1 MSGRG
6 NKKQSRI
13 NSDKKWNVGIY
24 TRRSFDDLDDNES
37 NTIINQKE
45 MLTEYVNNLPNA
57 TIVDY
62 YVDDGY
68 SGTTFDRPSFQEMF
82 SDVVSGRINAIIVKD
97 LSRLGRNYIEIGKYL
112 EQIFPQYDLRVI
124 AINDDIDSFL
134 KPDSINNFIVPIK
147 NLINETY
154 SKDISKKVASSY
166 LAMAKSGKF
175 VSGTPPY
182 GYDLDPEDKHHLVIN
197 KDEAEVVK
205 KIFEMSL
212 NEDGR
217 VKICKY
223 LNDEG
228 ILCRKELQRRIKNNL
243 SLEPFKIKTKY
254 IWSTSTIGRM
264 LVNET
269 YIGNLVQ
276 LKTYKKSYKDHR
288 EIPKAQEDWIR
299 CDNTHEA
306 IISKSDFNQVQ
317 KLIKKNTKTKKK
329 KEVIYS
335 IYNGKLKCFDCGKA
349 MVKQDDYRG
358 NRNISNY
365 FCISHL
371 YLSKSCSSHKIKTE
385 VLNNTVLE
393 SIQLQVK
400 LVIEL
405 DKSIKRLFFRSNK
418 GQLETTYK
426 EKIRVAEI
434 KLENL
439 KNKKR
444 ENYKEW
450 KFGSID
456 KKEYET
462 IQQDIENKINKLNE
476 DIELYNSTYQNTI
489 KRLRKDEYWVSHYRR
504 NRKIKKITKEV
515 LDELVESILVKEDG
529 SLIIN
534 FKYQDEYIGLL
545 QYIENEGSV
554 KECLNGELVSI

>member
-13 NSDKKWNVGIY
+13 NSDKKWNIGIY

-197 KDEAEVVK
+197 KYEAEVVK

-243 SLEPFKIKTKY
+243 TLEPFKIKTKY

-317 KLIKKNTKTKKK
+317 KLIKKNTKVKKK

-489 KRLRKDEYWVSHYRR
+489 KRLRKDEYWISHYRR

-554 KECLNGELVSI
+554 KECLNGKLVSI

>member
-444 ENYKEW
+444 DNYKEW

-489 KRLRKDEYWVSHYRR
+489 KRLRKDEYWISHYRR

-515 LDELVESILVKEDG
+515 LDELIESILVKEDG

>member
-243 SLEPFKIKTKY
+243 TLEPFKIKTKY

-444 ENYKEW
+444 DNYKEW

-489 KRLRKDEYWVSHYRR
+489 KRLRKDEYWISHYRR

-554 KECLNGELVSI
+554 KECLNGKLVSI

>member
-243 SLEPFKIKTKY
+243 TLEPFKIKTKY

-317 KLIKKNTKTKKK
+317 KLIKKNTKVKKK

-444 ENYKEW
+444 DNYKEW

-489 KRLRKDEYWVSHYRR
+489 KRLRKDEYWISHYRR

>member
-57 TIVDY
+57 IIVDY

-243 SLEPFKIKTKY
+243 TLEPFKIKTKY

-306 IISKSDFNQVQ
+306 IISKTDFNQVQ

-426 EKIRVAEI
+426 EKIRIAEI

-439 KNKKR
+439 RNKKR
-444 ENYKEW
+444 DNYKEW

-462 IQQDIENKINKLNE
+462 IQQDVENKINKLNE

-489 KRLRKDEYWVSHYRR
+489 KRLRKDEYWISHYRR

>member
-45 MLTEYVNNLPNA
+45 MLTEYVNSLPNA

-371 YLSKSCSSHKIKTE
+371 YLSKSCSSHKIKTD

-444 ENYKEW
+444 DNYKEW

-489 KRLRKDEYWVSHYRR
+489 KRLRKDEYWISHYRR

>member
-1 MSGRG
+1 
-6 NKKQSRI
+6 
-13 NSDKKWNVGIY
+13 
-24 TRRSFDDLDDNES
+24 
-37 NTIINQKE
+37 
-45 MLTEYVNNLPNA
+45 
-57 TIVDY
+57 
-62 YVDDGY
+62 
-68 SGTTFDRPSFQEMF
+68 MF
-82 SDVVSGRINAIIVKD
+82 SDVASRRINAIIVKD
-97 LSRLGRNYIEIGKYL
+97 LSRLGRNYIEIGKCL

-329 KEVIYS
+329 QEVIYS

-349 MVKQDDYRG
+349 MVK
-358 NRNISNY
+358 
-365 FCISHL
+365 
-371 YLSKSCSSHKIKTE
+371 
-385 VLNNTVLE
+385 
-393 SIQLQVK
+393 
-400 LVIEL
+400 
-405 DKSIKRLFFRSNK
+405 
-418 GQLETTYK
+418 
-426 EKIRVAEI
+426 
-434 KLENL
+434 
-439 KNKKR
+439 
-444 ENYKEW
+444 
-450 KFGSID
+450 
-456 KKEYET
+456 
-462 IQQDIENKINKLNE
+462 
-476 DIELYNSTYQNTI
+476 
-489 KRLRKDEYWVSHYRR
+489 
-504 NRKIKKITKEV
+504 
-515 LDELVESILVKEDG
+515 
-529 SLIIN
+529 
-534 FKYQDEYIGLL
+534 
-545 QYIENEGSV
+545 
-554 KECLNGELVSI
+554 

>member
-45 MLTEYVNNLPNA
+45 MLTEYVNSLPNA

-243 SLEPFKIKTKY
+243 TLEPFKIKTKY

-329 KEVIYS
+329 QEVIYS

-385 VLNNTVLE
+385 ILNNTVLE

-405 DKSIKRLFFRSNK
+405 DKSIKSLFFRSNK

-489 KRLRKDEYWVSHYRR
+489 KRLRKDEYWISHYRR

>member
-489 KRLRKDEYWVSHYRR
+489 KRLRKDEYWISHYRR

-554 KECLNGELVSI
+554 KECLNGKLVSI

>member
-243 SLEPFKIKTKY
+243 TLEPFKIKTKY

-329 KEVIYS
+329 KEVI
-335 IYNGKLKCFDCGKA
+335 
-349 MVKQDDYRG
+349 
-358 NRNISNY
+358 
-365 FCISHL
+365 
-371 YLSKSCSSHKIKTE
+371 
-385 VLNNTVLE
+385 
-393 SIQLQVK
+393 
-400 LVIEL
+400 
-405 DKSIKRLFFRSNK
+405 
-418 GQLETTYK
+418 
-426 EKIRVAEI
+426 
-434 KLENL
+434 
-439 KNKKR
+439 
-444 ENYKEW
+444 
-450 KFGSID
+450 
-456 KKEYET
+456 
-462 IQQDIENKINKLNE
+462 
-476 DIELYNSTYQNTI
+476 
-489 KRLRKDEYWVSHYRR
+489 
-504 NRKIKKITKEV
+504 
-515 LDELVESILVKEDG
+515 
-529 SLIIN
+529 
-534 FKYQDEYIGLL
+534 
-545 QYIENEGSV
+545 
-554 KECLNGELVSI
+554 

>member
-243 SLEPFKIKTKY
+243 TLEPFKIKTKY

-306 IISKSDFNQVQ
+306 IISKTDFNQVQ

-365 FCISHL
+365 FCVSHL

-426 EKIRVAEI
+426 EKIRIAEI

-439 KNKKR
+439 RNKKR
-444 ENYKEW
+444 DNYKEW

-489 KRLRKDEYWVSHYRR
+489 KRLRKDEYWISHYRR

>member
-243 SLEPFKIKTKY
+243 TLEPFKIKTKY

-444 ENYKEW
+444 DNYKEW

-489 KRLRKDEYWVSHYRR
+489 KRLRKDEYWISHYRR

-545 QYIENEGSV
+545 QYIENEGIV

>member
-329 KEVIYS
+329 QEVIYS

-426 EKIRVAEI
+426 EKIRIAEI

-444 ENYKEW
+444 DNYKEW

-489 KRLRKDEYWVSHYRR
+489 KRLRKDEYWISHYRR

>member
-1 MSGRG
+1 
-6 NKKQSRI
+6 
-13 NSDKKWNVGIY
+13 
-24 TRRSFDDLDDNES
+24 
-37 NTIINQKE
+37 
-45 MLTEYVNNLPNA
+45 
-57 TIVDY
+57 
-62 YVDDGY
+62 
-68 SGTTFDRPSFQEMF
+68 
-82 SDVVSGRINAIIVKD
+82 
-97 LSRLGRNYIEIGKYL
+97 
-112 EQIFPQYDLRVI
+112 
-124 AINDDIDSFL
+124 
-134 KPDSINNFIVPIK
+134 
-147 NLINETY
+147 
-154 SKDISKKVASSY
+154 
-166 LAMAKSGKF
+166 MAKSGKF

-444 ENYKEW
+444 DNYKEW

-489 KRLRKDEYWVSHYRR
+489 KRLRKDEYWISHYRR

>member
-45 MLTEYVNNLPNA
+45 MLTEYVNSLPNA

-217 VKICKY
+217 AKICKY

-489 KRLRKDEYWVSHYRR
+489 KRLRKDEYWISHYRR

>member
-489 KRLRKDEYWVSHYRR
+489 KRLRKDEYWISHYRR

>member
-243 SLEPFKIKTKY
+243 TLEPFKIKTKY

-444 ENYKEW
+444 DNYKEW

-489 KRLRKDEYWVSHYRR
+489 KRLRKDEYWISHYRR

>member
-45 MLTEYVNNLPNA
+45 MLTEYVNSLPNA

-166 LAMAKSGKF
+166 LVMAKSGKF

-243 SLEPFKIKTKY
+243 SLDPFKIKTKY

-489 KRLRKDEYWVSHYRR
+489 KRLRKDEYWISHYRR

>member
-243 SLEPFKIKTKY
+243 TLEPFKIKTKY

-317 KLIKKNTKTKKK
+317 KLIRKNTKTKKK

-444 ENYKEW
+444 DNYKEW

-489 KRLRKDEYWVSHYRR
+489 KRLRKDEYWISHYRR

>member
-45 MLTEYVNNLPNA
+45 MLTEYVNSLPNA

-444 ENYKEW
+444 NNYKEW

-489 KRLRKDEYWVSHYRR
+489 KRLRKDEYWISHYRR

>member
-1 MSGRG
+1 M
-6 NKKQSRI
+6 
-13 NSDKKWNVGIY
+13 V
-24 TRRSFDDLDDNES
+24 FL
-37 NTIINQKE
+37 
-45 MLTEYVNNLPNA
+45 
-57 TIVDY
+57 IV
-62 YVDDGY
+62 
-68 SGTTFDRPSFQEMF
+68 
-82 SDVVSGRINAIIVKD
+82 
-97 LSRLGRNYIEIGKYL
+97 
-112 EQIFPQYDLRVI
+112 
-124 AINDDIDSFL
+124 
-134 KPDSINNFIVPIK
+134 
-147 NLINETY
+147 
-154 SKDISKKVASSY
+154 
-166 LAMAKSGKF
+166 
-175 VSGTPPY
+175 
-182 GYDLDPEDKHHLVIN
+182 
-197 KDEAEVVK
+197 
-205 KIFEMSL
+205 
-212 NEDGR
+212 
-217 VKICKY
+217 
-223 LNDEG
+223 
-228 ILCRKELQRRIKNNL
+228 
-243 SLEPFKIKTKY
+243 
-254 IWSTSTIGRM
+254 
-264 LVNET
+264 
-269 YIGNLVQ
+269 
-276 LKTYKKSYKDHR
+276 
-288 EIPKAQEDWIR
+288 
-299 CDNTHEA
+299 A

-444 ENYKEW
+444 DNYKEW

-489 KRLRKDEYWVSHYRR
+489 KRLRKDEYWISHYRR

>member
-426 EKIRVAEI
+426 EKIRKEI
-434 KLENL
+434 IIKNGNL
-439 KNKKR
+439 
-444 ENYKEW
+444 
-450 KFGSID
+450 
-456 KKEYET
+456 
-462 IQQDIENKINKLNE
+462 
-476 DIELYNSTYQNTI
+476 
-489 KRLRKDEYWVSHYRR
+489 
-504 NRKIKKITKEV
+504 V
-515 LDELVESILVKEDG
+515 L
-529 SLIIN
+529 
-534 FKYQDEYIGLL
+534 
-545 QYIENEGSV
+545 
-554 KECLNGELVSI
+554 

>member
-45 MLTEYVNNLPNA
+45 MLTEYVNSLPNA

-166 LAMAKSGKF
+166 LAMAKRGKF

-243 SLEPFKIKTKY
+243 TLEPFKIKTKY

-329 KEVIYS
+329 QEVIYS

-385 VLNNTVLE
+385 ILNNTVLE

-405 DKSIKRLFFRSNK
+405 DKSIKSLFFRSNK

-489 KRLRKDEYWVSHYRR
+489 KRLRKDEYWISHYRR

>member
-197 KDEAEVVK
+197 KYEAEVVK

-243 SLEPFKIKTKY
+243 TLEPFKIKTKY

-405 DKSIKRLFFRSNK
+405 YKSIKRLFFRSNK

-444 ENYKEW
+444 DNYKEW

-489 KRLRKDEYWVSHYRR
+489 KRLRKDEYWISHYRR

>member
-197 KDEAEVVK
+197 KYEAEVVK

-243 SLEPFKIKTKY
+243 TLEPFKIKTKY

-317 KLIKKNTKTKKK
+317 KLIKKNTKVKKK

-444 ENYKEW
+444 DNYKEW

-489 KRLRKDEYWVSHYRR
+489 KRLRKDEYWISHYRR

>member
-45 MLTEYVNNLPNA
+45 MLTEYVNSLPNA

-182 GYDLDPEDKHHLVIN
+182 GYDLDSEDKHHLVIN

-243 SLEPFKIKTKY
+243 TLEPFKIKTKY

-329 KEVIYS
+329 QEVIYS

-385 VLNNTVLE
+385 ILNNTVLE

-405 DKSIKRLFFRSNK
+405 DKSIKSLFFRSNK

-489 KRLRKDEYWVSHYRR
+489 KRLRKDEYWISHYRR

>member
-243 SLEPFKIKTKY
+243 TLEPFKIKTKY

-335 IYNGKLKCFDCGKA
+335 IYNGKLKCFDCGKT

-444 ENYKEW
+444 DNYKEW

-489 KRLRKDEYWVSHYRR
+489 KRLRKDEYWISHYRR

>member
-426 EKIRVAEI
+426 EKIRVVEI

-444 ENYKEW
+444 DNYKEW

-489 KRLRKDEYWVSHYRR
+489 KRLRKDEYWISHYRR

>member
-243 SLEPFKIKTKY
+243 TLEPFKIKTKY

-489 KRLRKDEYWVSHYRR
+489 KRLRKDEYWISHYRR

-554 KECLNGELVSI
+554 KECLNGKLVSI